1 MSISTIITGGHM
13 FLQQPLHPSF
23 PSLNF
28 LQQQMNESYSKTTAP
43 ALPVVID
50 SAICTVC
57 VQENWYR
64 VQIISHN
71 PHTKTCLAKYLDFGG
86 YVSVNSDGLRQIHAD
101 FMSVP
106 FQAIECVLSNVRAP
120 NGGDWSKEA
129 VDTIQSFTH
138 GVVVQAQ
145 VAGYTSDDLP
155 EVLLF
160 VSITKDV
167 SLTIIIINVI
177 KFLIDFIF
185 LLECIIYKPRAGRT
199 WIS

>member
-1 MSISTIITGGHM
+1 M

-23 PSLNF
+23 PALNF
-28 LQQQMNESYSKTTAP
+28 LQQQMNKSYSKTTAP
-43 ALPVVID
+43 TLPVVID

-86 YVSVNSDGLRQIHAD
+86 YVSVHADGLRQIHAD

-120 NGGDWSKEA
+120 NDGEWSKEA

-167 SLTIIIINVI
+167 S
-177 KFLIDFIF
+177 
-185 LLECIIYKPRAGRT
+185 
-199 WIS
+199 